1 MYHLQVLI
9 AALYYNPDLLLQI
22 LEKLQ
27 SQLQQL
33 NGQPLSSHF
42 VKQWIADTDCFL
54 GIHDRKLYVLGLCTA
69 MSLGSNKPP
78 ILNELAEK
86 VLPSLL
92 LIFEGLK
99 RAYHARAQEGEE
111 EESEDE
117 DDEDCEGTY
126 WKLYRIRANE
136 DY

>member
-1 MYHLQVLI
+1 
-9 AALYYNPDLLLQI
+9 
-22 LEKLQ
+22 
-27 SQLQQL
+27 
-33 NGQPLSSHF
+33 
-42 VKQWIADTDCFL
+42 
-54 GIHDRKLYVLGLCTA
+54 
-69 MSLGSNKPP
+69 MSLGGNKPP

-117 DDEDCEGTY
+117 DDEDCEGMYLYFEHCTKLKQEKIFNLFY
-126 WKLYRIRANE
+126 FCQKLYLATKMK
-136 DY
+136 